1 MYKLYIAKLKQLT
14 AGLASVAVS
23 AGIASASLMTPAVAA
38 PVTSFFDLGT
48 LGGTVSEG
56 FSINDAG
63 KVVGR
68 SLNASNTNRAFMWDS
83 TNGMVDL
90 GTLGGSTAE
99 ARDINN
105 NDVVVGVAA
114 TATVQ
119 QHAFISQS
127 GTMTD
132 INPAGFSSSIATS
145 VNDSSQVVGYGQ
157 SGTLQTAFFWS
168 SSTGFVTIAFG
179 GQCRA
184 NAINNNGVVTG
195 VCDSGVFVWDSSTQ
209 AINNLGWFGG
219 GVNSAEAFGINSQG
233 QIVGQV
239 RDTTDGSGVFM
250 WDPITGQVDLT
261 SLKNAQGPSSSPTSN
276 AYGINDSSEIIGS
289 YVVPKPIECADNVRH
304 AYVWSQANGF
314 TDVGQDGIVTQ
325 GASINNSSQIAGS
338 ANPYVCPGIDP
349 AETSAAASSA
359 SRTPILLAA
368 SSTNANIKR
377 ASKWDAKIGP
387 SKIFVGDAAVS
398 RGNDEKNRTVQFPV
412 TLSEPATN
420 NVTVKYTITAQGTD
434 TAVPGADFKT
444 KTGTVTF
451 KPSLTSGR
459 TKTTM
464 LVAAT
469 VVPHAGV
476 STSQV
481 FRVVLSNPSGGY
493 ELGRSTGTGTILPP
507 PASDTNVSVGDVS
520 IVEGDHGKNTAK
532 VWVTLSRPATSTQTV
547 QISFSNG
554 TATGKSDYK
563 PLATKTVS
571 FSAGQWQKAVAL
583 TTLTDMVTESDETIN
598 ITLSAPS
605 AGLSLGRTN
614 GTITILND
622 D

>member
-1 MYKLYIAKLKQLT
+1 MYKLYVAKLKQLT
-14 AGLASVAVS
+14 AGLAAIAAS
-23 AGIASASLMTPAVAA
+23 AGIASASLMTPAIAA

-48 LGGTVSEG
+48 LGGSVSEG
-56 FSINDAG
+56 FAINDSG
-63 KVVGR
+63 KVAGR
-68 SLNASNTNRAFMWDS
+68 SLNASNINRAFVWDS

-99 ARDINN
+99 SKDINN

-132 INPAGFSSSIATS
+132 INPAGFTSSIATS

-184 NAINNNGVVTG
+184 NAINNNGIVTG

-239 RDTTDGSGVFM
+239 RDTADGSGVFM

-261 SLKNAQGPSSSPTSN
+261 SLKDAQGVASSSTSN

-289 YVVPKPIECADNVRH
+289 YVAPAAMECTTNIRH
-304 AYVWSQANGF
+304 AYVWSQADGF
-314 TDVGQDGIVTQ
+314 TDVGQDGITTQ
-325 GASINNSSQIAGS
+325 GLSINNASQIAGS
-338 ANPYVCPGIDP
+338 ANPYVCPGTDP
-349 AETSAAASSA
+349 AETSAATSSA
-359 SRTPILLAA
+359 LRTPILLAA
-368 SSTNANIKR
+368 SSTNANIKH

-387 SKIFVGDAAVS
+387 SKIFVGDAAIS
-398 RGNDEKNRTVQFPV
+398 RGNDAKTRTIQFPV
-412 TLSEPATN
+412 TLSEPATTT
-420 NVTVKYTITAQGTD
+420 VTVNYSVEADGSGTAQPIT
-434 TAVPGADFKT
+434 DFKK

-451 KPSLTSGR
+451 KPSATTGR

-469 VVPHAGV
+469 VVPRGGV
-476 STSQV
+476 SASQT
-481 FRVVLSNPSGGY
+481 FRIVLSEPAGGY
-493 ELGRSTGTGTILPP
+493 EIGKGTGTATILPP
-507 PASDTNVSVGDVS
+507 STTNTTVSVGDASVA
-520 IVEGDHGKNTAK
+520 EGDHGKNTAK
-532 VWVTLSRPATSTQTV
+532 VWVTLSQPATSTQTV

-598 ITLSAPS
+598 ITLSSPS

-614 GTITILND
+614 GAITILND